1 MGEIVFARVD
11 DRLIHGQV
19 MTKWVKGYN
28 CNSIFIIDNSLA
40 NDEFMKQVYMM
51 SASAAHVALKVLSTE
66 ETITLWKK
74 DKFNGFRVILLYKD
88 IISVKETI
96 ANGLPIKKLNIG
108 GIAKSQ
114 DRKFIIPSVSLKK
127 EELEILVE
135 LADNFGVEVFF
146 QTVPDS
152 KRVDLEDALK
162 LCGLK

>member
-1 MGEIVFARVD
+1 M
-11 DRLIHGQV
+11 
-19 MTKWVKGYN
+19 
-28 CNSIFIIDNSLA
+28 
-40 NDEFMKQVYMM
+40 
-51 SASAAHVALKVLSTE
+51 
-66 ETITLWKK
+66 
-74 DKFNGFRVILLYKD
+74 
-88 IISVKETI
+88 
-96 ANGLPIKKLNIG
+96 NIG

-162 LCGLK
+162 LFGLK